1 MLVAS
6 LGQSSVFTRPGERQ
20 LWVLGEDEALLWELH
35 SLALNATDTA
45 TLLAQR
51 FGLSPSQAQSVFDKH
66 LSKWRSV
73 GLLQDANPG
82 KDCPEVAPWEEL
94 IQFPP
99 AVATDLKASDLLLS
113 VAQRTIILRLGDEA
127 LHMRIAPLIAHLCVS
142 GFGWDQVPAVDLIE
156 HTGEASNWQLLVN
169 GATMVDGQGQDEAV
183 VSILKLLSEFGS
195 RTAER
200 LLVVHGA
207 GLVSPT
213 GHCFLMAATGGAGK
227 TTLAVALEAEG
238 YRLLSDDVVPIDRE
252 GAAVGLGLPACI
264 KSGSWEV
271 LQPYRPDLAAVVET
285 SRFGQLVRYLPPRH
299 PVASKHLP
307 PRLLLF
313 PSYRPDQESAFQW
326 LSPEEALQRLVAAD
340 AVIRDLTH
348 KKLEDLCRWVSSMP
362 SYAIQYP
369 SLVSGTAL
377 VQTLLRRLG

>member
-1 MLVAS
+1 M
-6 LGQSSVFTRPGERQ
+6 FTRPGERQ

-51 FGLSPSQAQSVFDKH
+51 FGLSPSQAQSMFDKH

-73 GLLQDANPG
+73 GLLPDANPG

-99 AVATDLKASDLLLS
+99 AVATDLKASDFLLS

>member
-1 MLVAS
+1 M
-6 LGQSSVFTRPGERQ
+6 FTRSGERQ

-35 SLALNATDTA
+35 SLALNASDTA

-51 FGLSPSQAQSVFDKH
+51 FGLSPSQAQSMFDKH
-66 LSKWRSV
+66 LKKWRSV
-73 GLLQDANPG
+73 GLLQDANPD

-113 VAQRTIILRLGDEA
+113 VAQRAIILRLGDEA
-127 LHMRIAPLIAHLCVS
+127 LHMRIAPLIAHLRVS
-142 GFGWDQVPAVDLIE
+142 VFGWEQVPAVDLIE

-169 GATMVDGQGQDEAV
+169 GAIMVDGQGQDEAV
-183 VSILKLLSEFGS
+183 VSILKLLSDVGS

-213 GHCFLMAATGGAGK
+213 GQCFLMAATGGAGK

-264 KSGSWEV
+264 KSGSWDV

-299 PVASKHLP
+299 PVVSKNLP

-313 PSYRPDQESAFQW
+313 PSYRPYQEAASQW

-340 AVIRDLTH
+340 AVIRDLEQE
-348 KKLEDLCRWVSSMP
+348 KLEDLCRWVSSMP
-362 SYAIQYP
+362 AYALQYP

-377 VQTLLRRLG
+377 VQTLLGRLG

>member
-1 MLVAS
+1 LLVAS

-51 FGLSPSQAQSVFDKH
+51 FGLSPSQAQSMFDKH
-66 LSKWRSV
+66 LRKWRSV
-73 GLLQDANPG
+73 GLLQDADAG
-82 KDCPEVAPWEEL
+82 KECPEVAPWEEL

-142 GFGWDQVPAVDLIE
+142 GFGWDQVSAVDLIE

-169 GATMVDGQGQDEAV
+169 GATMMDGQGQDEAV
-183 VSILKLLSEFGS
+183 VSILKLLSDIGS

-213 GHCFLMAATGGAGK
+213 GQCFLMAATGGAGK

-252 GAAVGLGLPACI
+252 GAAVRLGLPACI
-264 KSGSWEV
+264 KSGSWDV

-326 LSPEEALQRLVAAD
+326 LSPEEALQRLVAAG
-340 AVIRDLTH
+340 AVIRDLTQ
-348 KKLEDLCRWVSSMP
+348 KKLEDLSRWVSSMP
-362 SYAIQYP
+362 AYAIQYP

-377 VQTLLRRLG
+377 VQTLLGRLG

>member
-6 LGQSSVFTRPGERQ
+6 LGQSSVFTRSGERQ

-35 SLALNATDTA
+35 SLAVNASDTA

-51 FGLSPSQAQSVFDKH
+51 FGLSPSQAQSMFDKH

-73 GLLQDANPG
+73 GLLPDANPG

-99 AVATDLKASDLLLS
+99 AVAADLKASDFLLS

-127 LHMRIAPLIAHLCVS
+127 LHMRIVPLIAHLCVS

-183 VSILKLLSEFGS
+183 VSILKLLSDIGS

-264 KSGSWEV
+264 KSGSWDV

-313 PSYRPDQESAFQW
+313 PSYRPYQEAASQW

-340 AVIRDLTH
+340 AVIRDLTQ
-348 KKLEDLCRWVSSMP
+348 KKLEDLSQWVSSMP
-362 SYAIQYP
+362 AYAIQYP

-377 VQTLLRRLG
+377 VQTLLGRLG

>member
-1 MLVAS
+1 M
-6 LGQSSVFTRPGERQ
+6 FTRPGERQ

-51 FGLSPSQAQSVFDKH
+51 FGLSPSQAQSMFDKH

-73 GLLQDANPG
+73 GLLPDANPG

-99 AVATDLKASDLLLS
+99 AVATDLKASDFLLS

-213 GHCFLMAATGGAGK
+213 GQCFLMAATGGAGK

>member
-6 LGQSSVFTRPGERQ
+6 LGQSSVFTRSGERQ

-35 SLALNATDTA
+35 SLAVNATDTA
-45 TLLAQR
+45 TLLTQR
-51 FGLSPSQAQSVFDKH
+51 FGLSPSQAQSMFDMH
-66 LSKWRSV
+66 LSKWRSG

-127 LHMRIAPLIAHLCVS
+127 LHMRIAPLIAHLRVS

-213 GHCFLMAATGGAGK
+213 GHCFLTAATGGAGK

-264 KSGSWEV
+264 KSGSWDV

-313 PSYRPDQESAFQW
+313 PSYRPDQEAAFQW
-326 LSPEEALQRLVAAD
+326 LSPEEALQRLVAAG
-340 AVIRDLTH
+340 AVIRDLTQN
-348 KKLEDLCRWVSSMP
+348 KLEDLSQWVSSMP
-362 SYAIQYP
+362 AYAIQYP

-377 VQTLLRRLG
+377 VQTLLGRLG